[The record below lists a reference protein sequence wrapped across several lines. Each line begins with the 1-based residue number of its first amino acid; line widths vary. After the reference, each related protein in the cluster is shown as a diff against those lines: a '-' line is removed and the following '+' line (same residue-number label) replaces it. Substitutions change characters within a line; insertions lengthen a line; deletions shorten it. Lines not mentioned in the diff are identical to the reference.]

1 MQVNM
6 KRRSVLA
13 TTGLSVFIG
22 LGGCAEFLSQ
32 CPAPD
37 INEELSYENH
47 RIEDS
52 GGYTGDDIALLFT
65 SAPEINDELERVL
78 NEEGI
83 EFVTGTDFDEYSV
96 VIVQVGSSVGS
107 SDLEVLG
114 VGHEDQATIRVY
126 TCVADESGT
135 DDWYPRTQ
143 VLRVDHEGQVPERAV
158 GTHFRE
164 DTEVTFNKS
173 D

>member
-1 MQVNM
+1 M
-6 KRRSVLA
+6 KRRVILA
-13 TTGLSVFIG
+13 TAGLSMSIG
-22 LGGCAEFLSQ
+22 IGGCAEFFSQ
-32 CPAPD
+32 CPDPD

-47 RIEDS
+47 RIEDG

-65 SAPEINDELERVL
+65 SVPEIDDDLKRVL
-78 NEEGI
+78 DKDGI
-83 EFVTGTDFDEYSV
+83 EFVAETDFDEYSV

-107 SDLEVLG
+107 SELEVLG
-114 VGHEDQATIRVY
+114 VGREDQTTIRVY

-143 VLRVDHEGQVPERAV
+143 VLRVDHEGQVPESAV
-158 GTHFRE
+158 GTHFKE
-164 DTEVTFNKS
+164 DNEISFNRI